1 MKKSDTPPKQ
11 LSREAKAW
19 WRKLCSEYAL
29 DDEAGKLFLQ
39 TALEAFD
46 RMRQAQGV
54 IRDEGPTIKDRFDQM
69 KAHPL
74 LTVERDARS
83 QMIQALKA
91 LNLDV
96 EPLREVPGR
105 PPGR

>member
-1 MKKSDTPPKQ
+1 MKNSGPPKS

-19 WRKLCSEYAL
+19 WRQLIDEYEI
-29 DDEAGKLFLQ
+29 DDRAGLLVLQ

-46 RMRQAQGV
+46 RMRDAQKVVGEDGMV
-54 IRDEGPTIKDRFDQM
+54 VLDRFRQQ
-69 KAHPL
+69 KAHPM

-91 LNLDV
+91 HSSQ
-96 EPLREVPGR
+96 E
-105 PPGR
+105 

>member
-1 MKKSDTPPKQ
+1 MKNNPTPPKQ

-19 WRKLCSEYAL
+19 WRKLSDEYCL
-29 DDEAGKLFLQ
+29 DDEAGKLLLQ

-54 IRDEGPTIKDRFDQM
+54 ISEGGPTIKDRFEQM

-83 QMIQALKA
+83 QMIQALKS

-96 EPLREVPGR
+96 EPLRDAPGR
-105 PPGR
+105 PPGS